1 MGLCTY
7 VLLQGLPMIGY
18 VVAGIKHKS
27 MCCCMDDPWDYVLL
41 QAFFMGLCVVGII
54 HGIVYC
60 CRDYAW
66 SMCCCQAGCCMD
78 YIQDYVL

>member
-1 MGLCTY
+1 
-7 VLLQGLPMIGY
+7 MIGY

-66 SMCCCQAGCCMD
+66 EYVLLPGWLLHGLHTRLCFVTGIIHGIMCC
-78 YIQDYVL
+78 